1 MANLKKINL
10 KEPPATTSRNG
21 QIIQTII
28 LYRNFKDTSPFN
40 TKIKKDNS
48 YTTNQQNFKKNF
60 GFSIVGGIDSPKGP
74 LGIFVKTICQN
85 GVASKSGL
93 LEPGDEILSVNGI
106 SLRGKTHEE
115 SVKILKKYGRCSLVL
130 TIAKRKKNKSNYCSS
145 NNDTKS
151 SVCSDDVYN
160 EKLDLDNVLKIYQ
173 SCNQEK
179 INNNIQNESKIEKLN
194 EKNVNISTNCKKVIT
209 FEEEE
214 QYYQV
219 IFEDEKEDSFSNE
232 MNIMENVSYY

>member
-1 MANLKKINL
+1 MINLKKINL
-10 KEPPATTSRNG
+10 KEPPSTTSRNG

-74 LGIFVKTICQN
+74 LGIFVKTICQY
-85 GVASKSGL
+85 GVASRSGL

-130 TIAKRKKNKSNYCSS
+130 TIAKNKKNNQNNFSS
-145 NNDTKS
+145 IIDIES
-151 SVCSDDVYN
+151 SICSDEVFN
-160 EKLDLDNVLKIYQ
+160 EKLDLHNSFKMYQ
-173 SCNQEK
+173 SYNQEK
-179 INNNIQNESKIEKLN
+179 MNNINQINNETKSFKDIYLNI
-194 EKNVNISTNCKKVIT
+194 NVNDKKDT
-209 FEEEE
+209 TLEKEE

-219 IFEDEKEDSFSNE
+219 IFEDEKVETCGKKKN
-232 MNIMENVSYY
+232 NKTKVS